1 MPPNQPPDDQPTA
14 SSNDPAASPANP
26 DIVNQQQYLGSRP
39 VVYEPAPLP
48 GETGSPMAPSDAQI
62 DEPRPVTNTD
72 NRPGPPDQPPEQEL
86 EPDTTRPGSVPY
98 SPAAGESAEL
108 APAAP
113 PTDAN
118 SDNVSFDE
126 ASAPPPKSKLKQALI
141 IGGIAL
147 VVLVIGL
154 SILTLTTKKKTSS
167 NKNNPANGSNQ
178 GPSGGSTVP
187 QGYKTI
193 DRLCFS
199 FALLDNNLNIDG
211 GDACFLQA
219 SYGDGGHNTFNV
231 YPETQKYTALA
242 DFTAAKKKAYNSS
255 VASEEDIKID
265 GLDAHKVIENIG
277 GPSNAQLARI
287 YVLTP
292 NKKYTYQSVPITGFE
307 INASLLDDSSKEVLN
322 QAISSWKWK

>member
-1 MPPNQPPDDQPTA
+1 MPPNQPTDDQTAADPNVPAPPPT
-14 SSNDPAASPANP
+14 NP
-26 DIVNQQQYLGSRP
+26 DLASQQQYLGSRP
-39 VVYEPAPLP
+39 VIYEPLPLP
-48 GETGSPMAPSDAQI
+48 GETGAPMAPSDAQV
-62 DEPRPVTNTD
+62 DEPRPVAASEE
-72 NRPGPPDQPPEQEL
+72 RPGPANVPPDL
-86 EPDTTRPGSVPY
+86 TADTTRPGSIPY
-98 SPAAGESAEL
+98 SPVTGESSEL
-108 APAAP
+108 APVAA
-113 PTDAN
+113 PTDAPA
-118 SDNVSFDE
+118 DDIIIDE
-126 ASAPPPKSKLKQALI
+126 ASSPPTTSKLKKALI
-141 IGGIAL
+141 IGGAAL
-147 VVLVIGL
+147 VILVIGL
-154 SILTLTTKKKTSS
+154 SILTLTSKKKTDK

-199 FALLDNNLNIDG
+199 FALLDNNLNIDD

-231 YPETQKYTALA
+231 YPETQKYATVA
-242 DFTAAKKKAYNSS
+242 DFVAAKKKAYNSS
-255 VASEEDIKID
+255 VAGEEDIKVG

-287 YVLTP
+287 YILTP